1 MDIWKNLHISNG
13 HFPKNSKETYIK
25 TTTIAKKPKPQSSAT
40 EIMIARIVKDG
51 DNKRKVTPLSPAN
64 EIQFDEM
71 RV

>member
-1 MDIWKNLHISNG
+1 MDTWKNLHINNG

-40 EIMIARIVKDG
+40 EVMIAGIVKDG

-71 RV
+71 SF

>member
-1 MDIWKNLHISNG
+1 MDIWKNLHINNG

-25 TTTIAKKPKPQSSAT
+25 TTTTTKKPKPQSSAA
-40 EIMIARIVKDG
+40 EVMIAGIIKDG
-51 DNKRKVTPLSPAN
+51 DNERKVMPLSPAN

>member
-1 MDIWKNLHISNG
+1 MNIWKNLHINNG

-25 TTTIAKKPKPQSSAT
+25 TTTTTKKPKPQSSAT
-40 EIMIARIVKDG
+40 EVMIAGIVKDG
-51 DNKRKVTPLSPAN
+51 DNKWKVMPLSPAN